1 MAVTATNQE
10 ARAVTPAPPARLEVR
25 SLSKTFGNT
34 RVLTDV
40 AFDVRPGEI
49 HALVGQNGSG
59 KSTVAKILSGLYTP
73 DPGSV
78 VSIDGEPFELPV
90 RPDEARRRGMATVHQ
105 NLGLLPGYTVLE
117 NLRIGRLRAR
127 GVLHRIDWKRERA
140 EAEASLERIGRSVP
154 LDAKVGALHEEE
166 RSTVAIA
173 RALQDSEPGSG
184 IMIFDESTRALSRR
198 SLEHFFVLL
207 NEIVSTG
214 TGILMITHRLE
225 EVLDAAD
232 RVTVLR
238 DGRTAASGFDVA
250 GMDEAELTG
259 IMLGRDVDTHVSRL
273 ETSFDAKS
281 TVHITGLR
289 SNLLGGVDIDVRE
302 GEVVGVTGIA
312 GSGYEDVPYLVSGA
326 KRATGGAIRLPS
338 TSGDGIRVP
347 GLSPST
353 AMAHGIALLPEGR
366 EHAGLAMQMTV
377 AENVSFPHTSLRRRA
392 LLPNGRRAERDRTT
406 DWIGQLDVRPP
417 RAEAVVGTFSGGNQ
431 QKVLLA
437 KWLSTSPTLL
447 VMHEPTQAVD
457 VGARRTIVGAV
468 HDAAE
473 AGAHVLVADADEN
486 VLSMLCDRVLVFED
500 GVITRE
506 LTAPMTPDDIV
517 AAIYTNGSRAR
528 LRDRGDTA
536 ASAENAT
543 TTEGTAE

>member
-1 MAVTATNQE
+1 MTHATPEGRTVTS
-10 ARAVTPAPPARLEVR
+10 APPARLEVR
-25 SLSKTFGNT
+25 SLSKTFGNS

-78 VSIDGEPFELPV
+78 VSIDGQPFELPV

-117 NLRIGRLRAR
+117 NLRIGRLKGR

-140 EAEASLERIGRSVP
+140 DAEASLARIGRSVP
-154 LDAKVGALHEEE
+154 LDAKVADLHEEE

-173 RALQDSEPGSG
+173 RALQDAESGSG

-198 SLEHFFVLL
+198 SLEHFFTLL
-207 NEIVSTG
+207 DEIVSTG

-238 DGRTAASGFDVA
+238 DGRTAASGHDVA
-250 GMDEAELTG
+250 GLTEAELTA
-259 IMLGRDVDTHVSRL
+259 IMLGRDVETHTSRVAA
-273 ETSFDAKS
+273 SFDDKT
-281 TVHITGLR
+281 TVHVTGLR
-289 SNLLGGVDIDVRE
+289 SDLVDGVDLDVRA
-302 GEVVGVTGIA
+302 GEIVGVTGLA
-312 GSGYEDVPYLVSGA
+312 GSGYEDVPYLLAGA
-326 KRATGGAIRLPS
+326 KRAADGTIRLP
-338 TSGDGIRVP
+338 GGPAAGLRIP
-347 GLSPST
+347 GLQPST
-353 AMAHGIALLPEGR
+353 AMSHGIALLPEGR
-366 EHAGLAMQMTV
+366 EHAGLAMQATV
-377 AENVSFPHTSLRRRA
+377 AENVSFPHTSLRKGS
-392 LLPNGRRAERDRTT
+392 LLPNGRAAERRRTAE
-406 DWIGQLDVRPP
+406 WIGQLDVRPP
-417 RAEAVVGTFSGGNQ
+417 RADAVVGTFSGGNQ

-447 VMHEPTQAVD
+447 LMHEPTQAVD

-473 AGAHVLVADADEN
+473 SGAHVLVADGDEN
-486 VLSMLCDRVLVFED
+486 VLSMLCDRVLVFEG
-500 GVITRE
+500 GVVTQE
-506 LTAPMTPDDIV
+506 LKAPLTPDDIV
-517 AAIYTNGSRAR
+517 AAIYKNGSRAR
-528 LRDRGDTA
+528 LRDRGAGT
-536 ASAENAT
+536 S
-543 TTEGTAE
+543 TEGDGE